1 MKTKFLTLITFL
13 ILSTLTAKASNTLSQ
28 TEKDQLSKGQIVTKV
43 NWKEGYIWP
52 EVTVY
57 SLLKHSPKQNLDVF
71 LDFETHKNYIPD
83 MLESKVVKRISQNQ
97 LQVYFEMSMPWPVK
111 KTNHTTNN
119 IISKNSDGSYTLKWN
134 LVEGKMLKAT
144 DGYMNFSNYEG
155 KTLLTYVSLIVPNSS
170 LAGMF
175 KNRVAEDVE
184 KTVKVISKH
193 LVKTLDGNHE
203 LISGQPTTSNKL

>member
-1 MKTKFLTLITFL
+1 MKRKLHLSI
-13 ILSTLTAKASNTLSQ
+13 ILSLLFSLSSFGASSLTEAERA
-28 TEKDQLSKGQIVTKV
+28 QLKKGEFVTKV
-43 NWKEGYIWP
+43 DWKEGFIWP

-57 SLLKHSPKQNLDVF
+57 TLLKHSPKQNLDVF

-83 MLESKVVKRISQNQ
+83 MLESKVVKRVSQNQ

-111 KTNHTTNN
+111 KTSHTTNN
-119 IISKNSDGSYTLKWN
+119 IISKNNDGSYTLKWN
-134 LVEGKMLKAT
+134 LVNGKMLKAT

-170 LAGMF
+170 LASMF

-193 LVKTLDGNHE
+193 LVKTLDGDHQ
-203 LISGQPTTSNKL
+203 LISGQQTGNKNL

>member
-1 MKTKFLTLITFL
+1 MKTTIYSLFLFLFSLASIAAPTLNQADKEEL
-13 ILSTLTAKASNTLSQ
+13 H
-28 TEKDQLSKGQIVTKV
+28 KGSMVTKV
-43 NWKEGYIWP
+43 EWIEGHIWP
-52 EVTVY
+52 EVTVFT
-57 SLLKHSPKQNLDVF
+57 LLKHSPKQNLDVF

-83 MLESKVVKRISQNQ
+83 MVESKIVKRVSQNQ

-111 KTNHTTNN
+111 KTSHTTNN
-119 IISKNSDGSYTLKWN
+119 VITKNSDGSYTLKWN

-144 DGYMNFSNYEG
+144 DGYMNFSTFEG

-175 KNRVAEDVE
+175 KNRVADDVE

-193 LVKTLDGNHE
+193 LMRTLDGSNQ
-203 LISGQPTTSNKL
+203 LISGQQATQNNL

>member
-1 MKTKFLTLITFL
+1 MKKTFYTIFFFIFSLSCIAAPTLNQVD
-13 ILSTLTAKASNTLSQ
+13 K
-28 TEKDQLSKGQIVTKV
+28 EQLSKGLMVTKV
-43 NWKEGYIWP
+43 EWIEGHIWP
-52 EVTVY
+52 EVTVFT
-57 SLLKHSPKQNLDVF
+57 LLKHSPKQNLDVF

-83 MLESKVVKRISQNQ
+83 MVESKIVKRVSQNQ

-119 IISKNSDGSYTLKWN
+119 VITKNSDGSYTLKWN

-144 DGYMNFSNYEG
+144 DGYMNFSTYEG

-170 LAGMF
+170 LASMF
-175 KNRVAEDVE
+175 KNRVADDVE

-193 LVKTLDGNHE
+193 LMRTLDGSNQ
-203 LISGQPTTSNKL
+203 LISGQQASQNNL